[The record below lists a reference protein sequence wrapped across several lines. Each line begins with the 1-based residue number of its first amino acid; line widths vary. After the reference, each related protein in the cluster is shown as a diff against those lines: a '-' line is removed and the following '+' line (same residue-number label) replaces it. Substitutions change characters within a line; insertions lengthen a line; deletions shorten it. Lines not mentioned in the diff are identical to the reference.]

1 MNDITTDGE
10 SFVFYQSMFDAVEII
25 PDLETKAQAYKAIA
39 LYGLFG
45 IEPDKDAP
53 VMIKIIFIQAKASI
67 DKAKAKYIA
76 RINNGKLGGAPKGNK
91 NAKKETTKNN
101 LAQPKTTKNNL
112 KQPKTS
118 ENNLK
123 QADDNDNDN
132 VNDNVNDNERLQEL
146 SNYLSKNYSKITI
159 NKITCDTSKQDF
171 ELIKQKISESNY
183 LQSATLSFILEN
195 YDKVINDKYKN
206 FDKVA
211 DDKDNF
217 MHHNYTKEE
226 LNAMYDDP
234 DDIEI

>member
-1 MNDITTDGE
+1 MSKNE
-10 SFVFYQSMFDAVEII
+10 NKKSFVFYESFKKTIDKIDDKDTQLM
-25 PDLETKAQAYKAIA
+25 AYKTIID
-39 LYGLFG
+39 YGLYET
-45 IEPDKDAP
+45 EPPSEPYEIGLIMEVFMP
-53 VMIKIIFIQAKASI
+53 VI
-67 DKAKAKYIA
+67 DKAKARYRTCRK
-76 RINNGKLGGAPKGNK
+76 NGSLGGAPKGNK
-91 NAKKETTKNN
+91 NAEKKTTKIQPKNN
-101 LAQPKTTKNNL
+101 LN
-112 KQPKTS
+112 
-118 ENNLK
+118 
-123 QADDNDNDN
+123 DNDNDN
-132 VNDNVNDNERLQEL
+132 DNKNENVNVNDNERLQEL